1 MNWYACQI
9 WKTSIAVLIEDG
21 LNQKERLIK
30 LNKIATVQDCLL
42 PYCSLSA
49 KSNLHKCI
57 RQCCYGDIVY
67 CINDMLFPYWY
78 LLRYWKIKKYKVGTW
93 ISLLYLWRFYLVSAY
108 RLETRLSRNIGK
120 KGQRHQ
126 SSKTNGGLTQKSF
139 IALFNIACYNSFSQ
153 IRTNG
158 DSLVTRCFLT
168 YYKFPVIQLS
178 DTLISFS
185 F

>member
-1 MNWYACQI
+1 MDFAALFVALLLGVGIPLRNKAI
-9 WKTSIAVLIEDG
+9 
-21 LNQKERLIK
+21 KE
-30 LNKIATVQDCLL
+30 
-42 PYCSLSA
+42 
-49 KSNLHKCI
+49 
-57 RQCCYGDIVY
+57 
-67 CINDMLFPYWY
+67 
-78 LLRYWKIKKYKVGTW
+78 
-93 ISLLYLWRFYLVSAY
+93 Y
-108 RLETRLSRNIGK
+108 RK
-120 KGQRHQ
+120 KGT
-126 SSKTNGGLTQKSF
+126 KTPILKNKRGINTKSF